1 MKQDLPY
8 DMEEVFELVIENQK
22 QNQTKV
28 QELSEKQKQALRDS
42 SQTTTQTIKR
52 MSEEQIRAYKE
63 SNNALKKINKIYQR
77 RNRKTL

>member
-28 QELSEKQKQALRDS
+28 QELSEKQKTS
-42 SQTTTQTIKR
+42 PT
-52 MSEEQIRAYKE
+52 
-63 SNNALKKINKIYQR
+63 
-77 RNRKTL
+77 